1 MPDSF
6 DVVILGGGPGGY
18 VAALRAAQLGAKTA
32 IVEKDRLGGTCL
44 VRGCIP
50 TKALLQSSELYSLAK
65 SGAEFGVITGALSFD
80 WAAAQKRKTAV
91 VDQLVKG
98 VEGLLKAGGITVYR
112 GAARLGGKGVVSVGG
127 DTIQAKDIVIATG
140 SAVARIPL
148 KGAEHTIDSDQIL
161 ELKEMPSRLAVIG
174 GGVVG
179 MEFAAMFAMLGSKV
193 TVFEML
199 PQVLPMVDA
208 DLVNVYA
215 KHLAG
220 LGGTIHTNSKVAE
233 VAKLKGAL
241 QVRFSE
247 GGEGGSVDADQVL
260 LAVGRAPYT
269 EGLGAE
275 EAGVKLERGRV
286 VVDEHLRTTAP
297 GVWAIGDVIGGIMLA
312 HVASYEGVCAVEN
325 IAGHTQRTPDYH
337 AAPNCIYTDP
347 EIAHVGLGE
356 KEAKEKGLDVKIG
369 KFPFAASGRALTLGQ
384 SEGFVKVVAD
394 SSSGRILGAHIIGP
408 RATDLIA
415 EATLAVQNGL
425 TMEQLDLTIHA
436 HPTLP
441 EALMEAA
448 LAAQGRAIHIANRR
462 TAASAPPPAL
472 RATSP
477 ASGEDESTP
486 SPAVRAT
493 SPASGEDTAA
503 ASVTPPAVR
512 ATSPTSGEDESTPS
526 PAVRATS
533 PHSGEDNVQ
542 VVASVKP
549 PKSPPPHIAITAK
562 GLELT
567 KGNRDYLLGL
577 HRQMQFI
584 RRFEERTQEQYT
596 KAKIGGY
603 CHLNI
608 GEEATVV
615 GGILS
620 LKLSDYIF
628 TSYREHGHA
637 IARGIDPK
645 AVMAELFGKETG
657 TSHGRGGSMHMFDAD
672 LRFMGGY
679 GIVGGHLPL
688 AVGGGFAVRYK
699 KAKDVVFC
707 MFGDGAT
714 NIGAFHES
722 LNFAKVF
729 KLPVVWFCI
738 NNRYGM
744 GTPVEASSAVADI
757 YKKACAYDMES
768 IQIDGMNLREVLLKT
783 SEVVEKTRAD
793 SEPRFIEALCYRFK
807 GHSVVDPDKYR
818 SLEDKERYRKADP
831 IVAFEHELEKAK
843 LADEEYFKKVRME
856 VDAEVQHVI
865 RYADESPDPKTEDLY
880 RFTYAGEW
888 EDRPELRGDPL

>member
-1 MPDSF
+1 
-6 DVVILGGGPGGY
+6 
-18 VAALRAAQLGAKTA
+18 
-32 IVEKDRLGGTCL
+32 
-44 VRGCIP
+44 
-50 TKALLQSSELYSLAK
+50 
-65 SGAEFGVITGALSFD
+65 
-80 WAAAQKRKTAV
+80 
-91 VDQLVKG
+91 
-98 VEGLLKAGGITVYR
+98 
-112 GAARLGGKGVVSVGG
+112 
-127 DTIQAKDIVIATG
+127 
-140 SAVARIPL
+140 
-148 KGAEHTIDSDQIL
+148 
-161 ELKEMPSRLAVIG
+161 
-174 GGVVG
+174 
-179 MEFAAMFAMLGSKV
+179 
-193 TVFEML
+193 ML

-208 DLVNVYA
+208 DLVNLYT

-220 LGGTIHTNSKVAE
+220 LGGAIHTNSKVAE
-233 VAKLKGAL
+233 VVKIKGAL

-275 EAGVKLERGRV
+275 EAGVKLEHGRV
-286 VVDEHLRTTAP
+286 VVDPQLRATAP

-312 HVASYEGVCAVEN
+312 HIASYEGVCAVEN
-325 IAGHTQRTPDYH
+325 IAGKANRTPDYH

-356 KEAKEKGLDVKIG
+356 KEAMERGIDVKIG
-369 KFPFAASGRALTLGQ
+369 RFPFAASGRALTLGQ
-384 SEGFVKVVAD
+384 SEGFVKVIAD
-394 SSSGRILGAHIIGP
+394 SKSGRLLGAHIIGP

-425 TMEQLDLTIHA
+425 TIEQLDLTIHA

-448 LAAQGRAIHIANRR
+448 LAAQGRAIHIPNKR
-462 TAASAPPPAL
+462 TAPAPAATAPAATAPAADAPAPA
-472 RATSP
+472 ATSN
-477 ASGEDESTP
+477 
-486 SPAVRAT
+486 
-493 SPASGEDTAA
+493 AA
-503 ASVTPPAVR
+503 P
-512 ATSPTSGEDESTPS
+512 
-526 PAVRATS
+526 
-533 PHSGEDNVQ
+533 VQ
-542 VVASVKP
+542 NREQQMVASVAP
-549 PKSPPPHIAITAK
+549 ATTPPPPTAITPK
-562 GLELT
+562 KLELT
-567 KGNRDYLLGL
+567 KNNRDYLLGL
-577 HRQMQFI
+577 HRLMQFI

-603 CHLNI
+603 CHLNL

-615 GGILS
+615 GGILP
-620 LKLSDYIF
+620 LKLTDYIF

-645 AVMAELFGKETG
+645 AVMAELFGKEAG
-657 TSHGRGGSMHMFDAD
+657 TSRGRGGSMHMFDAD

-688 AVGGGFAVRYK
+688 AVGGGWAVRYK
-699 KAKDVVFC
+699 KKKDVVFC

-768 IQIDGMNLREVLLKT
+768 IQIDGMNVREVLLKT
-783 SEVVEKTRAD
+783 SEIIEKTRAD
-793 SEPRFIEALCYRFK
+793 SQPRFIEALCYRFK

-818 SLEDKERYRKADP
+818 STEDKERWRKADP

-843 LADEEYFKKVRME
+843 LADEEYFKKIRME
-856 VDAEVQHVI
+856 VDAEVQDVI

-880 RFTYAGEW
+880 RYTYADEW
-888 EDRPELRGDPL
+888 EDRPELRGEPL

>member
-1 MPDSF
+1 MADSSF

-32 IVEKDRLGGTCL
+32 IVEKDRVGGTCL

-65 SGAEFGVITGALSFD
+65 GGAEFGLVTDSIAFD
-80 WAAAQKRKTAV
+80 WSVAQKRKAAV

-98 VEGLLKAGGITVYR
+98 VEGLLKAGGVTTFR
-112 GAARLGGKGVVSVGG
+112 GAGRLSGKGTVTVGN
-127 DTIQAKDIVIATG
+127 DVIQAKDIVIATG
-140 SAVARIPL
+140 SAISRIPL

-161 ELKEMPSRLAVIG
+161 ELKDVPKRLAVIG

-179 MEFAAMFAMLGSKV
+179 MEFAAMFAALGCKV
-193 TVFEML
+193 TVLEML
-199 PQVLPMVDA
+199 PQILPMVDA
-208 DLVNVYA
+208 DLVSVYS

-220 LGGTIHTNSKVAE
+220 IGGVIHTNSKVAE
-233 VAKLKGAL
+233 VVKAKGGL

-247 GGEGGSVDADQVL
+247 GSEGGAVDADQVL
-260 LAVGRAPYT
+260 LAVGRSPYT
-269 EGLGAE
+269 DGLGAE

-286 VVDEHLRTTAP
+286 IVDAQLRTTAA

-312 HVASYEGVCAVEN
+312 HVASYEGICAIEN
-325 IAGHTQRTPDYH
+325 IAGNGNRTPDYH

-356 KEAKEKGLDVKIG
+356 KEAKEKGLDIKIG

-384 SEGFVKVVAD
+384 SEGFAKVIAD
-394 SSSGRILGAHIIGP
+394 SSSGKILGAHIIGP

-415 EATLAVQNGL
+415 EATLAIQNGL
-425 TMEQLDLTIHA
+425 TLEQLDLTIHA

-441 EALMEAA
+441 ESLMEAA
-448 LAAQGRAIHIANRR
+448 LAAQGRAIHIPNKR
-462 TAASAPPPAL
+462 TAP
-472 RATSP
+472 
-477 ASGEDESTP
+477 TP
-486 SPAVRAT
+486 TP
-493 SPASGEDTAA
+493 AA
-503 ASVTPPAVR
+503 AAGTPEPATAVP
-512 ATSPTSGEDESTPS
+512 ATAKAAP
-526 PAVRATS
+526 
-533 PHSGEDNVQ
+533 VQ
-542 VVASVKP
+542 NREKQMVASVKP
-549 PKSPPPHIAITAK
+549 PTTPPHPKAITPK
-562 GLELT
+562 MLELT
-567 KGNRDYLLGL
+567 KDNRDFLLRL

-615 GGILS
+615 GGILP
-620 LKLSDYIF
+620 LQLTDYIF

-657 TSHGRGGSMHMFDAD
+657 TSHGRGGSMHMFDSD

-688 AVGGGFAVRYK
+688 AAGGGWAVHYK
-699 KAKDVVFC
+699 KEKDVVFC

-722 LNFAKVF
+722 LNFSKVF
-729 KLPVVWFCI
+729 KLPVVWFCV

-744 GTPVEASSAVADI
+744 GTPVEAASAVADI

-768 IQIDGMNLREVLLKT
+768 IQIDGMNVREVLLKT
-783 SEVVEKTRAD
+783 SEIVEKTRAD

-818 SLEDKERYRKADP
+818 SNEDKEKFRKSDP
-831 IVAFEHELEKAK
+831 IVAFEHELEKAR

-856 VDAEVQHVI
+856 IDAEVQDVI
-865 RYADESPDPKTEDLY
+865 KYADESPDPKVEDLY
-880 RFTYAGEW
+880 KYVYADEW
-888 EDRPELRGDPL
+888 EERPELRGDPL

>member
-1 MPDSF
+1 MAASF
-6 DVVILGGGPGGY
+6 DIVVIGGGPGGY

-32 IVEKDRLGGTCL
+32 IVEKDRFGGTCL

-50 TKALLQSSELYSLAK
+50 TKALLQSAELYTQAK
-65 SGAEFGVITGALSFD
+65 AGGPFGVVADQVGFD
-80 WAAAQKRKTAV
+80 WAVAQKRKSGV

-98 VEGLLKAGGITVYR
+98 VEGLLKAGGVTQLR
-112 GAARLGGKGVVSVGG
+112 GAAVLAGKGVVDISG
-127 DTIQAKDIVIATG
+127 DRLQAKDIVIATG
-140 SAVARIPL
+140 SAVSRIPL

-161 ELKEMPSRLAVIG
+161 ELKDIPKRLAVIG

-179 MEFAAMFAMLGSKV
+179 MEFAAMFAALGSKV
-193 TVFEML
+193 TVLEML

-208 DLVNVYA
+208 DLVTVYA

-220 LGGTIHTNSKVAE
+220 LGGVIHTNSKVAE
-233 VAKLKGAL
+233 VAKVKGGL

-247 GGEGGSVDADQVL
+247 GSEGGSVDADQVL
-260 LAVGRAPYT
+260 LAVGRSPYT

-286 VVDEHLRTTAP
+286 VVDEHLRTTAD

-312 HVASYEGVCAVEN
+312 HIASYEGICAVEN
-325 IAGHTQRTPDYH
+325 IAGGADRVPDYH

-356 KEAKEKGLDVKIG
+356 KEAKEKGLEVKIG
-369 KFPFAASGRALTLGQ
+369 RFPFAASGRALTLGQ

-394 SSSGRILGAHIIGP
+394 ARSGVLVGAHIIGP

-425 TMEQLDLTIHA
+425 TLEQLDLTIHA

-448 LAAQGRAIHIANRR
+448 LAAQGRAIHIPNRR
-462 TAASAPPPAL
+462 TQSAAPNLPPTPAPNGPTTT
-472 RATSP
+472 ATLP
-477 ASGEDESTP
+477 LHN
-486 SPAVRAT
+486 R
-493 SPASGEDTAA
+493 
-503 ASVTPPAVR
+503 
-512 ATSPTSGEDESTPS
+512 
-526 PAVRATS
+526 
-533 PHSGEDNVQ
+533 VQ
-542 VVASVKP
+542 MVAPVKP
-549 PKSPPPHIAITAK
+549 PAAPAAAAVTAK
-562 GLELT
+562 KLEL
-567 KGNRDYLLGL
+567 KKENREFLLGI
-577 HRQMQFI
+577 HRTMQLI
-584 RRFEERTQEQYT
+584 RRFEERAQEQYT

-608 GEEATVV
+608 GEEAAVV
-615 GGILS
+615 GGILP
-620 LKLSDYIF
+620 LKLSDYIW

-645 AVMAELFGKETG
+645 AVIAELFGKETG
-657 TSHGRGGSMHMFDAD
+657 TSHGRGGSMHMFDSD

-688 AVGGGFAVRYK
+688 AAGGGWAVRYK

-722 LNFAKVF
+722 LNFSKVF
-729 KLPVVWFCI
+729 HLPVVWFCV

-744 GTPVEASSAVADI
+744 GTPVEAASAVADI

-768 IQIDGMNLREVLLKT
+768 IQIDGMNVREVLLKT
-783 SEVVEKTRAD
+783 SEIVEKTRAD
-793 SEPRFIEALCYRFK
+793 SQPRFIEALCYRFK

-818 SLEDKERYRKADP
+818 STEDKEKFRKADP
-831 IVAFEHELEKAK
+831 IVAFEHELETAG
-843 LADEEYFKKVRME
+843 LADEEYFKKVRQE
-856 VDAEVQHVI
+856 IDAQVQEII
-865 RYADESPDPKTEDLY
+865 RFADESPDPRPEDLY
-880 RFTYAGEW
+880 KYAYAGEW
-888 EDRPELRGDPL
+888 ENRPELRGDPL